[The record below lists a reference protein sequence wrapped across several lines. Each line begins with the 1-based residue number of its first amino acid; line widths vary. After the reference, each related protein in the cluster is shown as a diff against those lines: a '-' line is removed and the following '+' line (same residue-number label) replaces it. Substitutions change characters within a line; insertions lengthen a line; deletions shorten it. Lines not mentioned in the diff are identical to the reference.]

1 MKWDEGNRF
10 EPYHRRFYG
19 FYAGQKEIVAQVA
32 RQIKEA
38 LVVSSDSALV
48 EGNRLDGG
56 ESAGINN

>member
-1 MKWDEGNRF
+1 MKETDLSRTI
-10 EPYHRRFYG
+10 
-19 FYAGQKEIVAQVA
+19 AGSTKEIVAQVA